1 MSIFQNTIGSKSF
14 ICELG
19 VLIYEI
25 YNLATISFVGFGL
38 QTHLIS
44 ICLLISPAMTTG
56 WQ

>member
-25 YNLATISFVGFGL
+25 YNLATISFVGFWAENPFDQYL
-38 QTHLIS
+38 F
-44 ICLLISPAMTTG
+44 AN
-56 WQ
+56 